1 MKKEMT
7 NDMTVGSPAKLII
20 QFMIPMC
27 LGNVFQQFYIRGRGG
42 PPEHSGHPRCG
53 ESGGGLQPL
62 SRKYKRP
69 SSG

>member
-27 LGNVFQQFYIRGRGG
+27 LGNVFQQFYNIADSIIAGQFLGCQC
-42 PPEHSGHPRCG
+42 SG
-53 ESGGGLQPL
+53 SN
-62 SRKYKRP
+62 RKYRFIDVFC
-69 SSG
+69 